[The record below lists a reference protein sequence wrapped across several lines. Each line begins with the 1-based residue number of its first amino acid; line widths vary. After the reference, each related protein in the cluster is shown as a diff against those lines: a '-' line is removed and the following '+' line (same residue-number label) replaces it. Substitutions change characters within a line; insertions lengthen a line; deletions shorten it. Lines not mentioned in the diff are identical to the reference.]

1 MYSFYNPSFGPLCPL
16 GPLGPLGPLCPL
28 VYYDISL
35 VLLQLYNADKKYIKI
50 LDVYMYKKR
59 T

>member
-1 MYSFYNPSFGPLCPL
+1 MYSFFYNPSFGPF
-16 GPLGPLGPLCPL
+16 GPFGPL
-28 VYYDISL
+28 VYYDISI